1 MNNLNRIQK
10 EFKNCPDLVIKKIKI
25 NIFRE
30 IDIVYLETVTSSDK
44 VNEYILKDLILAV
57 HNNQHLGKIENY
69 LAGPNEVKLSK
80 PDEME
85 YYLTSGFI
93 LVLDGSKIL
102 ALEAKGNLTRNITTT
117 TVQESVNGPKD
128 AFSENYQLNIGLIKR
143 RIKTNTLKT
152 ENVVVGRITKTQV
165 GILYLE
171 DVTDIDIVNLVKDK
185 LQNVDIDGIVDSSEI
200 AHIIDGE
207 NKTFFPTMY
216 SSERPDAAASSLLDG
231 KIVIVVDTA
240 TFVLIAPAFFIDFIN
255 PINDYYS
262 KSVNVNFIKLLR
274 IICFLISMLTPAMY
288 IALINFNQETIPT
301 KILLNFA
308 VQHSGI
314 PFPAVIEALV
324 MLLVCEILRESD
336 LRFPSNYGSAI
347 SILGALIIGEAS
359 VSAGI
364 VSPIIIIIV
373 ALTFVSSLV
382 FTDIDMV
389 HAIRYFRFI
398 FLLAASFLGLY
409 GIILA
414 TIFFA
419 IILSSTNSLNK
430 SYSFPFA
437 PFDFIYLNK
446 SLFQGEFQKETKRT
460 NYLVKENIHRKKETI
475 K

>member
-1 MNNLNRIQK
+1 MNNLKRLKN
-10 EFKNCPDLVIKKIKI
+10 EFVNVPDLVIKTLKL
-25 NIFRE
+25 NLFRS
-30 IDIVYLETVTSSDK
+30 IYIVYLETVTSSDK
-44 VNEYILKDLILAV
+44 VNEYVLKDLILKI
-57 HNNQHLGKIENY
+57 NNHHIGNIENV
-69 LAGPNEVKLSK
+69 LAGPHEVKLSK

-85 YYLTSGFI
+85 YYITSGFV
-93 LVLDGSKIL
+93 LVLDGNKIF

-128 AFSENYQLNIGLIKR
+128 AFCKNYQLNIGLIKR

-152 ENVVVGRITKTQV
+152 ENVIVGRKTKTQV

-171 DVTDIDIVNLVKDK
+171 DVTDINLVNYVKERLLK
-185 LQNVDIDGIVDSSEI
+185 SDIDGVVDSTEV
-200 AHIIDGE
+200 AHLIDGE
-207 NKTFFPTMY
+207 NKTVFPTMY
-216 SSERPDAAASSLLDG
+216 SSERPDAASSSLLDG

-262 KSVNVNFIKLLR
+262 KSINVNFIKLLR
-274 IICFLISMLTPAMY
+274 ILCFLTAMLTPAIY
-288 IALINFNQETIPT
+288 VALVNFNQETIPT

-308 VQHSGI
+308 VQHEGI
-314 PFPAVIEALV
+314 PFPTVIEALI
-324 MLLVCEILRESD
+324 MLIVCEILRESD

-347 SILGALIIGEAS
+347 SILGALIIGQAS

-389 HAIRYFRFI
+389 HAIRYFRFLY
-398 FLLAASFLGLY
+398 LLCASILGLY

-414 TIFFA
+414 TFYL
-419 IILSSTNSLNK
+419 IITLANIKSLNK
-430 SYSFPFA
+430 SYSLPFA
-437 PFDFIYLNK
+437 PFDPVYLYK
-446 SLFQGEFQKETKRT
+446 SLFQSQFKKDILRSS
-460 NYLVKENIHRKKETI
+460 YLVNKNYHKKRKMAE
-475 K
+475 